1 MEGGKEM
8 LAMLEHSHNAEQI
21 KTGKKRATQ
30 QCAERCIPSLKA
42 HRRGRRGLRLLLLP
56 CLAGYCQLVVIST
69 LRNLWALLPPCL
81 SLILDFIF

>member
-1 MEGGKEM
+1 M

-21 KTGKKRATQ
+21 KTGKKKRATQ

-42 HRRGRRGLRLLLLP
+42 HRRGRRGLCLFLLP

-69 LRNLWALLPPCL
+69 LRNLWALLPPFL

>member
-21 KTGKKRATQ
+21 KTGKKKRATQ

-42 HRRGRRGLRLLLLP
+42 HRRGLRLFLLP
-56 CLAGYCQLVVIST
+56 CPAGYCQLVVISA
-69 LRNLWALLPPCL
+69 LRNLWALLPLFL